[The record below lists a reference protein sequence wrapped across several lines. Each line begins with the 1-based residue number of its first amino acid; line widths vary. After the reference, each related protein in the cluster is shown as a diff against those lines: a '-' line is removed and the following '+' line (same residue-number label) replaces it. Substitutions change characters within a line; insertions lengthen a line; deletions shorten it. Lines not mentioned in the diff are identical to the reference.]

1 LLAILGQWTTND
13 NNLWSA
19 ALAWINIV
27 GKFEKSLW
35 VIMVGIIGTV
45 IAAVWGGVWGM
56 SLDPFIAF
64 GTFLG
69 HFIPPVGATMMADFY
84 IFSKLVA
91 KRTYVFGP
99 GTKYAMINIPGI
111 IAMIAG
117 GVAGWAATTYG
128 ATVPTGV
135 GVADAIIVS
144 FVLYLVLVVG
154 LYKAGL
160 KFEVGEW
167 VERPTGF

>member
-1 LLAILGQWTTND
+1 
-13 NNLWSA
+13 
-19 ALAWINIV
+19 
-27 GKFEKSLW
+27 
-35 VIMVGIIGTV
+35 MV
-45 IAAVWGGVWGM
+45 
-56 SLDPFIAF
+56 
-64 GTFLG
+64 
-69 HFIPPVGATMMADFY
+69 ADFY

-99 GTKYAMINIPGI
+99 GTKYAIINIPGI
-111 IAMIAG
+111 IAMVAG
-117 GVAGWAATTYG
+117 GVAGWAATVYG
-128 ATVPTGV
+128 VRAPTGV

-144 FVLYLVLVVG
+144 FVLYLVLAVG